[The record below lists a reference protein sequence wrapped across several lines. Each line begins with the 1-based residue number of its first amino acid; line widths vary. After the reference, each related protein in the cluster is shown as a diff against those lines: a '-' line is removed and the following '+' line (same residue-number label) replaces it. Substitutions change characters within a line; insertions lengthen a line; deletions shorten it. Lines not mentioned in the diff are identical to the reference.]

1 VVAAIVVVVVAGSL
15 IIGRLKGSEPVRVT
29 NVPTPSKADFAAC
42 KKLSALLPATVGD
55 GLKTRVVHPDSP
67 LLHAWGTPAA
77 VLRCGVGYPPHYD
90 AAALPGVIDGIG
102 WYSTEASDAVIFT
115 TLDRLP
121 RVSVAIPRKYPISFD
136 ILVSL
141 SGALKQATT
150 GS

>member
-1 VVAAIVVVVVAGSL
+1 MAVAIASL
-15 IIGRLKGSEPVRVT
+15 IVGQLQRAEPVRVT
-29 NVPTPSKADFAAC
+29 NVPTPSKADLAAC
-42 KKLSALLPATVGD
+42 QKLARLLPATVGD

-77 VLRCGVGYPPHYD
+77 VLRCGVGYPAHYD

-102 WYSTEASDAVIFT
+102 WYSTEASDSVIFT

-141 SGALKQATT
+141 SSALKQATT
-150 GS
+150 GA